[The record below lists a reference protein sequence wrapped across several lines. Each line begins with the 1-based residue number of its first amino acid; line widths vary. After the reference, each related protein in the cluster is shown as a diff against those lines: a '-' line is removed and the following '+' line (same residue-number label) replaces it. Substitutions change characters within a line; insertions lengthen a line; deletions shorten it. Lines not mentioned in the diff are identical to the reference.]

1 MKSNI
6 LILEVS
12 LVEPKRKLKKYHVV
26 ISGPSEYEK
35 EYVLLEDTIIKYM
48 VFKDKEFTCEEFD
61 EILVSEANF
70 NALNSA
76 LNFIS
81 YQLRSEK
88 EVINHLKKKEIKS

>member
-1 MKSNI
+1 MPGVND
-6 LILEVS
+6 
-12 LVEPKRKLKKYHVV
+12 VET
-26 ISGPSEYEK
+26 
-35 EYVLLEDTIIKYM
+35 LEDTIIKYM

-88 EVINHLKKKEIKS
+88 EVINHLKKKEIKSENLKKVEEERENILK